1 MPLQGGHA
9 IRQPAL
15 PEVKM
20 PARKKATTV
29 APNAKPMKTARTKPQ
44 AIVAVEDSAIPG
56 LTKEVSTLVTALM
69 AKDADILEALREA

>member
-1 MPLQGGHA
+1 MQSGHA

-15 PEVKM
+15 LEVKM
-20 PARKKATTV
+20 PARKKATSAT
-29 APNAKPMKTARTKPQ
+29 ANAKPMKTARTKPQ
-44 AIVAVEDSAIPG
+44 AIVAVVDSAIPG